1 MNLTHLS
8 RYALGLA
15 LAFTTHLASAQST
28 VGAVLDAGGKQLS
41 KADLSALLGNV
52 TLRNRND
59 QNARVTTV
67 MKADGTLTGSGI
79 SSTAHEFIFKGD
91 WQLAD
96 NNLVCFALLTQYG
109 TGKHCEAIYKQGDK
123 YFYASDPQGVIGR
136 DHQVFE
142 RTVSKP

>member
-1 MNLTHLS
+1 MKLTDLS

-15 LAFTTHLASAQST
+15 FALTAQFASAQAT
-28 VGAVLDAGGKQLS
+28 VGAMLDAGAKQLS
-41 KADLSALLGNV
+41 KADLSALLGNA

-91 WQLAD
+91 WKLSD
-96 NNLVCFALLTQYG
+96 NNLVCFALLTQFG
-109 TGKHCEAIYKQGDK
+109 AGKHCEAMYKQGDK
-123 YFYASDPQGVIGR
+123 YFYATDPDGAIGR
-136 DHQVFE
+136 DHKVFE